1 MASTL
6 DKFTDDRARARRL
19 REFLHDCAGSG
30 PGEEIDRLREAVLEL
45 AGSGICGV
53 GTRGGGR
60 SAFDVPAVHAMLDCG
75 AGMSAVLEIMGR
87 DVRFMLSRGAHDS
100 CLASVVNG
108 DGVEES
114 LAEGPTLALA
124 LLGAHVSAVLA
135 RIEMGAQPGEAVQAP
150 ASMRLH

>member
-19 REFLHDCAGSG
+19 REFLHECAGSG
-30 PGEEIDRLREAVLEL
+30 PGEEIDRVREAVLEL
-45 AGSGICGV
+45 AGSGI
-53 GTRGGGR
+53 GGKNG
-60 SAFDVPAVHAMLDCG
+60 FDVAAVHAMLDCG
-75 AGMSAVLEIMGR
+75 AGMSAVLAIMGPNT
-87 DVRFMLSRGAHDS
+87 RFMLSRGAQDA

-108 DGVEES
+108 DGSDEA

-124 LLGAHVSAVLA
+124 LLAAHVSAVLA
-135 RIEMGAQPGEAVQAP
+135 RIEKGPQPGETPVAA